1 MAQIINEQFFLDS
14 APVSNFTEYNGEKY
28 IEMKTISK
36 AVETPRRVL
45 FKIKHTSQCM
55 KKTSKDTFCYIP
67 IYVHSGEI
75 YSGKMIVHNNRV
87 YIDISENFISTS
99 LKTVYSRV
107 FWNEIDLVGN
117 LLPKCAICIPI
128 LFDMSGKTMINV
140 IESKQII

>member
-1 MAQIINEQFFLDS
+1 MAKIINEQSFLDS
-14 APVSNFTEYNGEKY
+14 AHVSDFTEYNGEKY

-45 FKIKHTSQCM
+45 FTIKHTSQCM

-75 YSGKMIVHNNRV
+75 YSGKIIVHNNRV

-99 LKTVYSRV
+99 LQSVYSRV
-107 FWNEIDLVGN
+107 SLNEIDLTGSF
-117 LLPKCAICIPI
+117 LPKYAICIPI

-140 IESKQII
+140 IECKIT